1 MELLEN
7 TSLTSSPTSKSLES
21 LFDFISIVPVVG
33 NLFNLFYALPAECL
47 VSIFNGDST
56 LLISIVPY
64 LSFLC
69 LEYSVALGASFDRTK
84 GCIGSWTSNLSS
96 AMASSFRILWVV
108 FDSSSRINTVLAQP
122 STFLNVGL
130 CF

>member
-1 MELLEN
+1 MAGF
-7 TSLTSSPTSKSLES
+7 SLVCLDSK
-21 LFDFISIVPVVG
+21 
-33 NLFNLFYALPAECL
+33 
-47 VSIFNGDST
+47 VSST
-56 LLISIVPY
+56 LLISIVPA

-69 LEYSVALGASFDRTK
+69 FAYSVELGAGFDRTK
-84 GCIGSWTSNLSS
+84 GWLGSWTSNLSN